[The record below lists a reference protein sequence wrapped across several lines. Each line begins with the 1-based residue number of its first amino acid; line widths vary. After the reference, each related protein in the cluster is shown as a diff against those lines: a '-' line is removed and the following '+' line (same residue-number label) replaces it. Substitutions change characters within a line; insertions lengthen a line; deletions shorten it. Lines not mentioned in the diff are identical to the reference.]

1 MIPNVSLKVEI
12 TSLTGN
18 RMPFKGMVE
27 TVNFDVKTKL
37 EEKERKSQ
45 MSVIGFSLFLS
56 TKPSIVKF
64 QVDGI
69 ATLMGKDADI
79 QMLEVDPE
87 TKMPLLFQRVYQST
101 FTAMYLMST
110 ILNSPPPQNDLLH
123 SDEQTTPME
132 GVSVEMGTE
141 EDKEEEGITIEAA
154 PSSEEKAETVVLGK

>member
-1 MIPNVSLKVEI
+1 VIPNVSVKVEI

-69 ATLMGKDADI
+69 ATLTGKDADR
-79 QMLEVDPE
+79 QML
-87 TKMPLLFQRVYQST
+87 
-101 FTAMYLMST
+101 
-110 ILNSPPPQNDLLH
+110 
-123 SDEQTTPME
+123 
-132 GVSVEMGTE
+132 
-141 EDKEEEGITIEAA
+141 
-154 PSSEEKAETVVLGK
+154 